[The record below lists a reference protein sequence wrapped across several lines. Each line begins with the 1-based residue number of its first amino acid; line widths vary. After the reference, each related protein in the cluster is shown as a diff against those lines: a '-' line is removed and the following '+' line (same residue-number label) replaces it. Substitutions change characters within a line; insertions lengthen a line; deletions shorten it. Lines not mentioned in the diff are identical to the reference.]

1 MQDTN
6 TLKSLRVNAGLSQSE
21 LAKKSGVNL
30 RTIQGYESGN
40 RDLYKAA
47 GETLLRLARSLGCSI
62 EDLLGVDLSRSD
74 NCAGA
79 NQTM

>member
-1 MQDTN
+1 MQTKN
-6 TLKSLRVNAGLSQSE
+6 TLKALRTNAGLSQSE

-47 GETLLRLARSLGCSI
+47 GETLLQLARSLGCSI
-62 EDLLGVDLSRSD
+62 EDLLGVDLSCFD
-74 NCAGA
+74 NCAGE
-79 NQTM
+79 N